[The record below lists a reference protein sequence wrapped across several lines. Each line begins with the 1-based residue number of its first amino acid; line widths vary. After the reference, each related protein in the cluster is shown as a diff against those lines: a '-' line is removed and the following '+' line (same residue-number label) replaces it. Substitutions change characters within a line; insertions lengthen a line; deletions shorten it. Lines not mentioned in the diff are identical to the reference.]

1 MEPHRLTLGRIRT
14 DCSVMAGAEVA
25 AAMGARIDRTLREDL
40 PAALAVAAEG
50 VITGTGGVLRI
61 RRVRVQLHLDGGADM
76 PGLARLFADRIAA
89 ALKAA
94 LAGGRAEIR
103 HWPDRDSYLAAYV
116 MMRLALTSE
125 AAWAFPD
132 LAALEHLPAER
143 AAAELL
149 RARPALLTALARAAA
164 AQGDAAAPVAGWPEA
179 ARAALVRALL
189 NAPLATTETGDLPP
203 ALGHLLGVPQPVLP
217 GRSAAQDLGAAL
229 EVTLRLLAGGGA
241 ALQPR
246 AMLWAAVAARAVW
259 RQADHVATIATSPPG
274 PAEPPGPDR
283 ALLDHVLAVVAADP
297 QGRAVLDRF
306 TRTAAAARLSAPV
319 MRSASPPATAQA
331 GSPFADEGMSSP
343 RMGLGLL
350 VPSVLL
356 LDAAWHLGPTAM
368 AQAVWQTLAP
378 GDWPQAALDP
388 ALQMLLPVDPSEVD
402 PARPQPVPPER
413 LLRTLAPEARRVF
426 EASDP
431 DRRWSALIL
440 GDFASRLRGLQASS
454 PAYLRRQF
462 LMRPGTLHRGPDRIT
477 LRLDSVPL
485 GILLRM
491 AGFPGRQGRL
501 PQPGQPQLVLDLGDA
516 P

>member
-14 DCSVMAGAEVA
+14 ECRVTAGAEVA

-40 PAALAVAAEG
+40 PAALAVAADG
-50 VITGTGGVLRI
+50 VLTGGGGVLRI
-61 RRVRVQLHLDGGADM
+61 RRVRVQLHLDGGADQV
-76 PGLARLFADRIAA
+76 GLARLFADRIAA

-94 LAGGRAEIR
+94 LASGRAEIR

-116 MMRLALTSE
+116 MMRLALTTD

-132 LAALEHLPAER
+132 LAALQHLPAER

-189 NAPLATTETGDLPP
+189 DAPLATAEARDLAP
-203 ALGHLLGVPQPVLP
+203 ALGHLLGIPQLSVP

-229 EVTLRLLAGGGA
+229 EGTLRLLAGEGA

-246 AMLWAAVAARAVW
+246 AVLCAAVAARAAR
-259 RQADHVATIATSPPG
+259 RQAGHADGFPTSPPG

-283 ALLDHVLAVVAADP
+283 ALLDHALAVIAADP
-297 QGRAVLDRF
+297 QGRTVLDRL
-306 TRTAAAARLSAPV
+306 TRSAAAAHLPAPV
-319 MRSASPPATAQA
+319 VLPTRPPAMTPT

-350 VPSVLL
+350 LPSVLL
-356 LDAAWHLGPTAM
+356 LDAARHLGPTAL

-388 ALQMLLPVDPSEVD
+388 ALQVLLPVDPPEVD

-477 LRLDSVPL
+477 LRLDPVPL